1 MGERILYH
9 PSVAPVRQESSSGV
23 SYAELPCEERI
34 SLRLGELMAS
44 QAVLQGIPGL
54 EVLSQAQ
61 AEALK
66 ADVVLDTIVD
76 CRGKL
81 AARTML
87 KSVRAFVN
95 RSGGVNNDGG
105 LIRAQITTL
114 MESLS
119 SNPEPKILKL
129 PDIPHRT

>member
-1 MGERILYH
+1 
-9 PSVAPVRQESSSGV
+9 
-23 SYAELPCEERI
+23 
-34 SLRLGELMAS
+34 MAS